1 MSSFDELG
9 LAPELLS
16 GIRELGF
23 EEPMPIQQEVIP
35 LLLNQ
40 PGDLIGLAQTGTG
53 KTAAFGLPLLQ
64 HIDIQCRTPQAAIL
78 CPTRELC
85 LQITKE
91 LDRYAKHLNKLNVVA
106 VYGGADIRRQIKALR
121 DGAQVVVATPGRL
134 LDLIRRGSINL
145 NDIKTVVLD
154 EADEMLN
161 MGFREELDAIL
172 DAMPSDRN
180 THLFS
185 ATLPKEVA
193 ALSKRYMSEP
203 RTITI
208 GKRNAG
214 SDQIEHVFYR
224 VHPRDRY
231 PALRRI
237 VDAHPKIYGIVFCRT
252 RQDTRDVTEKLIRDG
267 YNADAIHGDLSQPQR
282 DQVMNQFRK
291 GYLQILVATDVAAR
305 GIDVADLTHVIH
317 FHLPDD
323 VEGYTHRSGR
333 TGRAGNQG
341 VSIALI
347 EPRESRRLKMIE
359 KTLPNRFNEG
369 HIPTAQQV
377 ITNQIQHRINSID
390 QIDADHE
397 LLDEIMPEITKQLEG
412 LDREELIKR
421 FVASAYQPMLSFYKT
436 APDLNAPKERSKSN
450 RSSKTRE
457 RGNRSRDRRVRRS
470 SGNYRRLMMNIGK
483 KDGLSPK
490 DIIRAINDVPILGSQ
505 RVSIGNINIEK
516 HFSVVEVDEQFAS
529 ELGRS
534 LNKSRIG
541 RRKAQVQ
548 VEG

>member
-252 RQDTRDVTEKLIRDG
+252 RQDTRDVAEKLIRDG